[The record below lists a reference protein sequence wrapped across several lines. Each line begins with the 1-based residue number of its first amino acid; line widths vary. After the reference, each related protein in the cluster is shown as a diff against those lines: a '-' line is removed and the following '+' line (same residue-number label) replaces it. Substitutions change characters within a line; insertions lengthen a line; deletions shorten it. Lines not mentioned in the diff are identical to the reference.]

1 MAELDTDPPA
11 AIVIDTQLD
20 DSGDPVVVLS
30 GELDASNVASLE
42 TAMASVTAAAPQ
54 RVTFDLSALGFMD
67 SSGIAVLINTAA
79 KVSEVYLRQPSP
91 IIRRVLETTGLS
103 SLLTVEP

>member
-1 MAELDTDPPA
+1 MAELDSELPATIAIETQLDPSGS
-11 AIVIDTQLD
+11 AIVI
-20 DSGDPVVVLS
+20 LS

-42 TAMASVTAAAPQ
+42 TAMASVTARAPH

-91 IIRRVLETTGLS
+91 IIRRVLESTGLS